1 MLGVCSRGT
10 KCVIVVQLPCAGSQ
24 MGSSSFIS
32 RNGSLKSNP
41 ASANSLFSL
50 GKKNYSNLLLNKSS
64 YYYQNDEIDEDQDNA
79 VPLPDNLLGNLS
91 IDGFSDLSRTDSN
104 SPLSFNP
111 PRDMRRRSVT
121 TQPARGKGTKFVF
134 ILVGLPAVGKSTISA
149 QLIRFIQSNP
159 ATHSLRCSVYNAGKV
174 RRKMSFKNLGKLSME
189 LANNSSDDLFNPKNT
204 EKKEKYARIT
214 LDKLLKE
221 LDTDVCDVG
230 IFDATNSRVQRR
242 QFVFEEI
249 CAYNENP
256 ESKFH
261 VTPMVLQIT
270 CDDPS
275 FIRYNVHKKSFNE
288 DYFDKPYEYAV
299 RDFARRLKNYYSQ
312 FTPFSSEEFDA
323 IVNLISDR
331 GLGHGLFAYNIVNTG
346 LVPSKHLT
354 NNHFPARFSREVIQ
368 MVNLM
373 ESFVEHYT
381 RMFGYTYIERV
392 KEFFNEEMRN
402 VEAKPTPGGLNYLST
417 LGSILDEEYFSEL
430 QQLLRRNLQNVSTG
444 R

>member
-1 MLGVCSRGT
+1 
-10 KCVIVVQLPCAGSQ
+10 
-24 MGSSSFIS
+24 MGSPNFIS
-32 RNGSLKSNP
+32 QNGSLRSNQT
-41 ASANSLFSL
+41 SANSLFSL
-50 GKKNYSNLLLNKSS
+50 GQKNYSNLLLNKSN
-64 YYYQNDEIDEDQDNA
+64 YYYQNDEIGDEQDELI
-79 VPLPDNLLGNLS
+79 PLPETLLGDLS
-91 IDGFSDLSRTDSN
+91 IDSFSGFSEVQRINSG
-104 SPLSFNP
+104 SPLSFDT
-111 PRDMRRRSVT
+111 PRDKRRRSIVREPT
-121 TQPARGKGTKFVF
+121 GSRRSKFIF

-159 ATHSLRCSVYNAGKV
+159 ATHSLRCLVYNAGKV

-189 LANNSSDDLFNPKNT
+189 LANNSSDDLFNPKNS

-221 LDTDVCDVG
+221 LDMDICDVG

-256 ESKFH
+256 ESNFR

-270 CDDPS
+270 CDDPN
-275 FIRYNVHKKSFNE
+275 FIRYNVHQKSFNE

-312 FTPFSSEEFDA
+312 FTPFSCEEFDSL
-323 IVNLISDR
+323 VKLINDR
-331 GLGHGLFAYNIVNTG
+331 GLGHGLFVYNIVNTG
-346 LVPSKHLT
+346 LVPSKHLN
-354 NNHFPARFSREVIQ
+354 NNHFPSNFSREIVQ

-392 KEFFNEEMRN
+392 KEFFNDEMKN
-402 VEAKPTPGGLNYLST
+402 VEAKSTPGGLNYLST
-417 LGSILDEEYFSEL
+417 LGSILDEEYFGEL
-430 QQLLRRNLQNVSTG
+430 QELLRRNLENINADL
-444 R
+444 

>member
-1 MLGVCSRGT
+1 
-10 KCVIVVQLPCAGSQ
+10 
-24 MGSSSFIS
+24 MGPSSFIS

-64 YYYQNDEIDEDQDNA
+64 YYYQNDEIDEEQDDV
-79 VPLPDNLLGNLS
+79 VPLPHGLLNNLS
-91 IDGFSDLSRTDSN
+91 IGDGFADLSRVDSN

-111 PRDMRRRSVT
+111 PRDTRRGSVT
-121 TQPARGKGTKFVF
+121 KTPVKTTKFVF

-189 LANNSSDDLFNPKNT
+189 LANNSSDDLFNPKNS

-230 IFDATNSRVQRR
+230 IFDATNSKVQRR
-242 QFVFEEI
+242 HFVFEEI

-256 ESKFH
+256 ESTFH

-270 CDDPS
+270 CDDPN

-312 FTPFSSEEFDA
+312 FTPFSSEEFNA
-323 IVNLISDR
+323 IVQLITDR
-331 GLGHGLFAYNIVNTG
+331 GLNHGLFAYNIVNTG

-354 NNHFPARFSREVIQ
+354 NNHFPARFCRDVIQ

-373 ESFVEHYT
+373 ENFVEHYT
-381 RMFGYTYIERV
+381 RMFGYTYLERV
-392 KEFFNEEMRN
+392 KEFFSEEMKN
-402 VEAKPTPGGLNYLST
+402 VDLKPTPGGLNYLST
-417 LGSILDEEYFSEL
+417 LGSILDEEYFGEL
-430 QQLLRRNLQNVSTG
+430 EKLLKNNLESVNAG